1 MKRSVFFISDRTG
14 ITAEMLGQALLAQFE
29 GIDFD
34 ETTLPFID
42 NEVTARQAVQ
52 KIDQAYERDGLPPII
67 FDTMVRP
74 ELRAIIRESKGMV
87 LDMFQTFVAPLEE
100 TLGMRSTHA
109 INRLHHNADTDA
121 YKNRI
126 EAINYS
132 LAHDDG
138 QSNQNLVDANVI
150 LVGVSRVG
158 KTPTSLYLAMQYGL
172 KAANYPLIPEDF
184 ERGRLPKDLLS
195 HKQKIFGLTIDPER
209 LSEIRNERR
218 PGSNYAKLENCRYEI
233 NEATAMMHGAQAA
246 QDAAETARKTFE
258 EGVLSSSLPTVEV
271 PRAEYEAG
279 IGVLTAFV
287 KAGLVA
293 STGEARRQIKGGI
306 LDGPLAFD
314 NAISLEAAQT
324 KGIKSAV
331 AGMADILVV
340 PDLESGNMVAK
351 QLEYLASAVPAG
363 IVLGARVPI
372 ILTSRADNA
381 ETRMASCVLAVLIA
395 NANRLKT

>member
-1 MKRSVFFISDRTG
+1 MTLPANTPPRIVYIVSDGTG
-14 ITAEMLGQALLAQFE
+14 ITAENFSQSILAQFE
-29 GIDFD
+29 ASFRQVRIPFVDTVDKAYDAVSQINGTDPKYGQAIVF
-34 ETTLPFID
+34 TTLVNP
-42 NEVTARQAVQ
+42 EVNQIVGQA
-52 KIDQAYERDGLPPII
+52 KAL
-67 FDTMVRP
+67 
-74 ELRAIIRESKGMV
+74 V
-87 LDMFQTFVAPLEE
+87 LDMFQTFVAPLEQ

-184 ERGRLPKDLLS
+184 ERGQLPKDLMS

-233 NEATAMMHGAQAA
+233 NEATAMMRRESIPWVSTTSKSIEEIATTILQAIRS
-246 QDAAETARKTFE
+246 DKT
-258 EGVLSSSLPTVEV
+258 
-271 PRAEYEAG
+271 
-279 IGVLTAFV
+279 
-287 KAGLVA
+287 
-293 STGEARRQIKGGI
+293 I
-306 LDGPLAFD
+306 LG
-314 NAISLEAAQT
+314 
-324 KGIKSAV
+324 
-331 AGMADILVV
+331 
-340 PDLESGNMVAK
+340 
-351 QLEYLASAVPAG
+351 
-363 IVLGARVPI
+363 
-372 ILTSRADNA
+372 
-381 ETRMASCVLAVLIA
+381 
-395 NANRLKT
+395 